1 MIIYG
6 TKPVHLKTVE
16 NKIIKCANCEKQGQ
30 MAFSYFSSHFHV
42 FWIPVF
48 PYTRKGF
55 SSCTNCGEEL
65 KPKRMPEHIR
75 RAYKETKKDTKLPI
89 WQFSGLILVTVLI
102 GFLIYQ
108 SKADD
113 ATYAEYM
120 TSPRSGDVYRYKLGY
135 DEYSTL
141 KIAEIT
147 EDSIYLIPNEYVT
160 NKRSGI
166 SEIDTD
172 ANYGQLMYGYSRD
185 EIERMFKDE
194 EIYQIDRE

>member
-1 MIIYG
+1 
-6 TKPVHLKTVE
+6 
-16 NKIIKCANCEKQGQ
+16 

>member
-16 NKIIKCANCEKQGQ
+16 NKIVKCANCEKQGQ
-30 MAFSYFSSHFHV
+30 VAFSYFSSHFHV

-48 PYTRKGF
+48 PYSRKGL

-65 KPKRMPEHIR
+65 RPKHMPDHMR
-75 RAYKETKKDTKLPI
+75 RAYKEIKKDTKLPI
-89 WQFSGLILVTVLI
+89 WQFSGVILVALLI
-102 GFLIYQ
+102 GYFAYE
-108 SKADD
+108 SSVENT
-113 ATYAEYM
+113 TYTEYI
-120 TSPRSGDVYRYKLGY
+120 TSPRNGDIYRYKLGY
-135 DEYSTL
+135 DEYTTL

-160 NKRSGI
+160 NLKSGVT
-166 SEIDTD
+166 EIDTD
-172 ANYGQLMYGYSRD
+172 ANYGDLMYGYSRD

-194 EIYQIDRE
+194 EIYQVDRE